1 MKKIIIALVL
11 LLLLTVIA
19 NVSCNNAGAGKS
31 TPDQVTLKIGSFN
44 AIQLYGGYEVE
55 LIQGNEESVTIE
67 TDHNL
72 LKNIK
77 TEIEK
82 GKLIIN
88 CEKGFQFD
96 KVKLTIRFIDIFYLE
111 INGGMKLRSELPIQ
125 IKDLEMVINGGADI
139 KIPVNGN
146 TIGLNLS
153 GGTNVKFTGKVTN
166 LNVDLSGAG
175 NISCDELEAEN
186 VDVEIGGAGYAIVWA
201 TKSIKAN
208 LSGVGVIE
216 YLGNPSTVKSNVSG
230 IGSVKRKE

>member
-1 MKKIIIALVL
+1 MKTTSIIIVL
-11 LLLLTVIA
+11 FLSVTLMNLGLYDA
-19 NVSCNNAGAGKS
+19 NASQGA
-31 TPDQVTLKIGSFN
+31 PDQVTLKIGTFD
-44 AIQLYGGYEVE
+44 AIQLYGGYDVE

-77 TEIEK
+77 AEIEK

-96 KVKLTIRFIDIFYLE
+96 KVKLTIRFVDIYYLE
-111 INGGMKLRSELPIQ
+111 VNGGMKLKSEKPIQ
-125 IKDLEMVINGGADI
+125 VKDIEMIVNGGADI
-139 KIPVNGN
+139 KIPINGN
-146 TIGLNLS
+146 TLSLNLS

-166 LNVDLSGAG
+166 LNIDLNGAG
-175 NISCDELEAEN
+175 NISCDELESEN
-186 VDVEIGGAGYAIVWA
+186 ADVEISGAGYTIVWA
-201 TKSIKAN
+201 TKSITAK

-216 YLGNPSTVKSNVSG
+216 YIGNPSIVKSNVSG

>member
-1 MKKIIIALVL
+1 MKKTTSTITL
-11 LLLLTVIA
+11 LILSVILMNLNFSYA
-19 NVSCNNAGAGKS
+19 KASEDN
-31 TPDQVTLKIGSFN
+31 PDQVTLKIGSFD
-44 AIQLYGGYEVE
+44 AIQLYGGYDIE

-67 TDHNL
+67 TNHNL

-82 GKLIIN
+82 GKLIIS

-96 KVKLTIRFIDIFYLE
+96 RVKLTIRFTDIYYLE
-111 INGGMKLRSELPIQ
+111 VNGGMKLTSEHPMQ
-125 IKDLEMVINGGADI
+125 VKDFEMIVNGGADI
-139 KIPVNGN
+139 KIPINGN
-146 TIGLNLS
+146 TLSLNLS

-166 LNVDLSGAG
+166 LNIDLNGAG
-175 NISCDELEAEN
+175 NISCDELESEN

-201 TKSIKAN
+201 TKSIIAK

-216 YLGNPSTVKSNVSG
+216 YIGNPSIVKSNVSG